1 MVISDVVISMEDA
14 NISVQDLTAELAT
27 ALALDS
33 GQEISAGKLKALLL
47 DEASSEAIDLRQAT
61 SVTMEQMWLLFA
73 GWKFRVGQTYD
84 LLGSEPDR
92 YDFWEQ
98 TMPQTKSVFA
108 ALSRRVV
115 HTITALT
122 RQHDRKT
129 GVSLAGV
136 YIEALERGEPAQQ
149 TYTRTRFH
157 NEGLKVIR
165 SHQ

>member
-14 NISVQDLTAELAT
+14 NISVQDLTTELAI

-33 GQEISAGKLKALLL
+33 GQEISVAKLKALLL
-47 DEASSEAIDLRQAT
+47 DEAASEAINLGEAL

-73 GWKFRVGQTYD
+73 GWKFRIGQTYD

-98 TMPQTKSVFA
+98 AMPETRSVFA
-108 ALSRRVV
+108 ALSRKVV
-115 HTITALT
+115 HTITTLT
-122 RQHDRKT
+122 RQHDRET
-129 GVSLAGV
+129 GVSLTGV
-136 YIEALERGEPAQQ
+136 YLEALERGEPAKQ
-149 TYTRTRFH
+149 TYTRTRFQ

-165 SHQ
+165 GHL